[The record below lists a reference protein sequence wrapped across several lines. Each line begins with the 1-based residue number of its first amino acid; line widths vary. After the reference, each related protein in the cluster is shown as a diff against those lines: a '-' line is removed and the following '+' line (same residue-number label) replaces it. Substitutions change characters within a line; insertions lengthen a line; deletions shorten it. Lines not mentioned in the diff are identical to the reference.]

1 MSGSRLEATERS
13 LTKNSGLWLWL
24 NSCSTFS
31 NSSSFKLSSW
41 GVLFSWM
48 RKHQTPMFILFLNGQ
63 EMFTVHPPLINH
75 MSPDIWGRNFRKG
88 PQHRLNP
95 AFFVSTLLCQSCHVV
110 IKTIGTKQLHL
121 AWFLQITKH
130 HGNHLLSATPCNREK
145 VERWPNFSPRPILCR
160 LILAHALQI
169 GV

>member
-1 MSGSRLEATERS
+1 MAEQLQYILKLVKNLKLHHSSWAVGESCFRGWDAPNSHVHTFLECPKNVYPTPSANQSHVTWHLREKFSERS
-13 LTKNSGLWLWL
+13 
-24 NSCSTFS
+24 
-31 NSSSFKLSSW
+31 
-41 GVLFSWM
+41 
-48 RKHQTPMFILFLNGQ
+48 
-63 EMFTVHPPLINH
+63 TVH
-75 MSPDIWGRNFRKG
+75 G
-88 PQHRLNP
+88 LNP
-95 AFFVSTLLCQSCHVV
+95 AFSVSTLLCQSCHVV

-160 LILAHALQI
+160 FFLAHALQI